1 MIDIAIFG
9 NPSQRTDSPALL
21 RFLRALAARHDR
33 IRLYA
38 EPAFRKSVIS
48 AAPDLGPMLH
58 FLTLGHSGGQAPTR
72 FRLALSIGG
81 DGTFLTT
88 ARAVGPAYR

>member
-38 EPAFRKSVIS
+38 EPAFRKTFGDIAVSFGGI
-48 AAPDLGPMLH
+48 
-58 FLTLGHSGGQAPTR
+58 FL
-72 FRLALSIGG
+72 
-81 DGTFLTT
+81 
-88 ARAVGPAYR
+88 

>member
-48 AAPDLGPMLH
+48 SAPDLGPMLH
-58 FLTLGHSGGQAPTR
+58 FLTLGHPGTAGALR
-72 FRLALSIGG
+72 FRLALRDRKS
-81 DGTFLTT
+81 
-88 ARAVGPAYR
+88 VV